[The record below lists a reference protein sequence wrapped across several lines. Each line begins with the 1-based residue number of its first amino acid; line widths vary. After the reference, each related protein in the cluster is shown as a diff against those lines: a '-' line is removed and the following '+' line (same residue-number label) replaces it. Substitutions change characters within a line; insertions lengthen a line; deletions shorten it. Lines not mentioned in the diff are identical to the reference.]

1 MSGEISITARYP
13 AVNVATGAILTLIQV
28 VAPSAS
34 RIVVKQISVTFNS
47 DSNTDEPYQVQL
59 LRQSGAG
66 TSSAGSVYK
75 INTDDSAAQQTTS
88 RIAFTAEPTAQD
100 ILQNWYVHPQA
111 NLIWEPPFD
120 LPLVVAASGR
130 IGIRILTP
138 IVQANSSTG
147 YIIIGE

>member
-1 MSGEISITARYP
+1 MGGNISLTARYP
-13 AVNVATGAILTLIQV
+13 AVNVATGANLTLLQI

-34 RIVVKQISVTFNS
+34 RLVVKQVSLSFNS
-47 DSNTDEPYQVQL
+47 DSNSDEPYQVQL

-66 TSSAGSVYK
+66 TSSAGSIYK
-75 INTDDSAAQQTTS
+75 INTDDSAAFSSAS

-100 ILQNWYVHPQA
+100 ILQNWYIHPQI

-120 LPLVVAASGR
+120 STLTIQGSGR
-130 IGIRILTP
+130 LGLRILTP

-147 YIIIGE
+147 YIVFEE